1 MVLSTAKEP
10 VLIALILHVIAVI
23 ADTTSSMPPPI
34 SPPAPRQLLPP
45 LLASLPAAA
54 VSPEPPT
61 ALLPTLSPILRQRVR
76 LLSASST
83 DPWLPLLCYNQEKA
97 GKLLEIAKSD
107 RFEPHPVS
115 GEVEIDWDS
124 DVETKYRRLDAETLE
139 AYVSLYPFDLSVKL
153 LFCTGDQEGGGD
165 GWRIGEVA
173 VSEDHTLQ
181 SWQSIGEAEG
191 HFKEATSK
199 ESTSQ
204 ASKPPQP
211 SIGINGNVHQFTE
224 AENEDDDD
232 AYWAQYDSTP
242 ARTPAPKHSPA
253 PDTMRNNVRSQ
264 ADEEAAYYA
273 QYAQVQPAM
282 DSHDPD
288 EASATSQI
296 ESTLGESTGT
306 SDHHRTHPLPRSN
319 SDDEIL
325 HSSRAWS
332 DSAHPQTQSQ
342 PLPYTSFSTASNPAE
357 HEHESPESILIQPRP
372 TSSSS
377 SSSVSTVDKLED
389 KAAQLDR
396 TAELEHIGVKQ
407 HISTSIKSLF
417 RLARAAGMERDEFER
432 MVRTELDVLAL
443 LEEDD

>member
-1 MVLSTAKEP
+1 
-10 VLIALILHVIAVI
+10 
-23 ADTTSSMPPPI
+23 MPPPI
-34 SPPAPRQLLPP
+34 PPPAPRQLLPP

-61 ALLPTLSPILRQRVR
+61 ALLPTLSPILQQRVR
-76 LLSASST
+76 LLSASSA

-115 GEVEIDWDS
+115 GEVEIDWDG
-124 DVETKYRRLDAETLE
+124 DVEVKYRRLDEETLE
-139 AYVSLYPFDLSVKL
+139 AYVSLHTFDLSVKL

-173 VSEDHTLQ
+173 VAEDHTLQ
-181 SWQSIGEAEG
+181 SWESIGAAEG
-191 HFKEATSK
+191 KFKEEASSK
-199 ESTSQ
+199 ESASQ
-204 ASKPPQP
+204 TTHPPHP
-211 SIGINGNVHQFTE
+211 SIGINGNVHHAVE

-232 AYWAQYDSTP
+232 AYWAQYDNTP

-253 PDTMRNNVRSQ
+253 PDIIRNNARSQ
-264 ADEEAAYYA
+264 AEEEAEYYA

-288 EASATSQI
+288 EVSASGQV
-296 ESTLGESTGT
+296 ESTLGESTTT
-306 SDHHRTHPLPRSN
+306 SDHRQTHPIPRSKSN
-319 SDDEIL
+319 EEEIL

-332 DSAHPQTQSQ
+332 DSANPQTQSQ
-342 PLPYTSFSTASNPAE
+342 ALPYPSFSTASDPAE
-357 HEHESPESILIQPRP
+357 NDHDSPESALIQPRP

-377 SSSVSTVDKLED
+377 SSSASTVDKLED
-389 KAAQLDR
+389 QAAKLDR
-396 TAELEHIGVKQ
+396 AAEFEHIGVRQ

-443 LEEDD
+443 LEEDE